1 MTPDWLDEILVDTML
16 NRPNAEWNDKIREI
30 YYKRRAADPRV
41 VEAKARIIEHIG
53 KPLTME
59 SLRSQ
64 IRTMTKKSDLYKLLK
79 SELSALGWW
88 KNRPR
93 GKADVSHFMRDRS

>member
-16 NRPNAEWNDKIREI
+16 NRPNSEWNDKIREI

-79 SELSALGWW
+79 TELSTLGWW

-93 GKADVSHFMRDRS
+93 GKADVSHFMKNQ